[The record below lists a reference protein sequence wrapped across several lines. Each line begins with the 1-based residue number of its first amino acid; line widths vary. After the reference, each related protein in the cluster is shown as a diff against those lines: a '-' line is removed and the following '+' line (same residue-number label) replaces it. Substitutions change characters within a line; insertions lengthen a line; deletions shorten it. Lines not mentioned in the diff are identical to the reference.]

1 MFNQLREDIACILE
15 RDPAARSRI
24 EILTCYPGLHAI
36 LIYRLAHR
44 MWVQGWHW
52 AGRFTSHVGRLLTGI
67 EIHPGAH
74 IGRRVFID
82 HGCGVVIGET
92 AQVGDDCT
100 IYQGVTLGGTR
111 LYKGEKRH
119 PTLEE
124 GVVVGAGAQILGG
137 FTVGAHARI
146 GSNAV
151 VIKPVPAGATAVGNP
166 ARVIL
171 REDRRADHIGDT
183 PTPAGTIPAPA
194 DAALQPVRPE
204 TTPADTRGD
213 ATPVSS
219 PRWQPGGPGPLCGPD
234 STASS
239 WSAKPLQDL
248 LQGGRSGSSAES
260 APNSAD
266 DFAPYGVG
274 RTDDDPLVKVLHEL
288 INHTA
293 EQDAHIHRLCEA
305 MEELG
310 QRVEN
315 GQRPLDADRLNR
327 MVD

>member
-1 MFNQLREDIACILE
+1 MFKQLREDIACILE

-44 MWVQGWHW
+44 LWVQGWHW
-52 AGRFTSHVGRLLTGI
+52 PGRFTSHLGRLFTGI

-82 HGCGVVIGET
+82 HGFGVVIGET
-92 AQVGDDCT
+92 AEVGDDCT

-119 PTLEE
+119 PTLGE

-171 REDRRADHIGDT
+171 REDRHAAPIGDT
-183 PTPAGTIPAPA
+183 SNQAGITPNTTDATQPPGHLAVESQTADTPA
-194 DAALQPVRPE
+194 
-204 TTPADTRGD
+204 
-213 ATPVSS
+213 SS

-234 STASS
+234 STASA

-248 LQGGRSGSSAES
+248 LQGGRNSNTAEP
-260 APNSAD
+260 APNNQD
-266 DFAPYGVG
+266 DFAPYGVA

>member
-1 MFNQLREDIACILE
+1 MFDQLREDIACIHE

-36 LIYRLAHR
+36 LIHR
-44 MWVQGWHW
+44 MAHGLWRRGWYW
-52 AGRFTSHVGRLLTGI
+52 AGRFTSHLGRLLTGI
-67 EIHPGAH
+67 EIHPGAR

-82 HGCGVVIGET
+82 HGFGVVIGET
-92 AQVGDDCT
+92 AEIGDDCT

-137 FTVGAHARI
+137 FTVGAHARV

-171 REDRRADHIGDT
+171 PEDQA
-183 PTPAGTIPAPA
+183 APA
-194 DAALQPVRPE
+194 SGEAAAAGHANRPDAPGTARS
-204 TTPADTRGD
+204 A
-213 ATPVSS
+213 AS
-219 PRWQPGGPGPLCGPD
+219 PCQEDIPQSEWAAR
-234 STASS
+234 
-239 WSAKPLQDL
+239 PLQEL
-248 LQGGRSGSSAES
+248 LQRGRAEPP
-260 APNSAD
+260 AASAD
-266 DFAPYGVG
+266 GAAPQEDFAPYGVG
-274 RTDDDPLVKVLHEL
+274 RTDDDPLVQVLHEL

-293 EQDAHIHRLCEA
+293 QQDARIQRLCSALED
-305 MEELG
+305 LG
-310 QRVEN
+310 QRIEN
-315 GQRPLDADRLNR
+315 GQHPLDAERLNR
-327 MVD
+327 MVE

>member
-1 MFNQLREDIACILE
+1 MFTQLREDIDCIHQ

-36 LIYRLAHR
+36 LVHRVAHGLWR
-44 MWVQGWHW
+44 RGWLW
-52 AGRFTSHVGRLLTGI
+52 AGRFVSHLGRLLTGI
-67 EIHPGAH
+67 EIHPGAR

-82 HGCGVVIGET
+82 HGFGVVIGET
-92 AQVGDDCT
+92 AVVGDDCT

-166 ARVIL
+166 ARIIL
-171 REDRRADHIGDT
+171 KDEAR
-183 PTPAGTIPAPA
+183 PAGEPAPGDVPD
-194 DAALQPVRPE
+194 DAPVRA
-204 TTPADTRGD
+204 ADS
-213 ATPVSS
+213 A
-219 PRWQPGGPGPLCGPD
+219 PLPCQTD
-234 STASS
+234 WT
-239 WSAKPLQDL
+239 AKPLQDL
-248 LQGGRSGSSAES
+248 LRRGRADSVAGGPDSVAGGADPATGRPAGAASGSG
-260 APNSAD
+260 
-266 DFAPYGVG
+266 FAAYAVG
-274 RTDDDPLVKVLHEL
+274 RGDDDPLIQVLHEL
-288 INHTA
+288 IDHAANQEKRIT
-293 EQDAHIHRLCEA
+293 RLCKA

-315 GQRPLDADRLNR
+315 GQKPLDAERLNR
-327 MVD
+327 MVE

>member
-1 MFNQLREDIACILE
+1 MFDQLREDLACIHE

-36 LIYRLAHR
+36 LIHRLAHGLWR
-44 MWVQGWHW
+44 RGWYW
-52 AGRFTSHVGRLLTGI
+52 AGRFTSHLGRLLTGI
-67 EIHPGAH
+67 EIHPGAR

-82 HGCGVVIGET
+82 HGFGVVIGET
-92 AQVGDDCT
+92 AEIGDDCT

-171 REDRRADHIGDT
+171 PESHEASGSAADVGAGAGSGSAASAAADASAASGSAATRQVRATVSPCQEDT
-183 PTPAGTIPAPA
+183 PLAQSEWAARPLQELLQRGRTESAPTDGTIP
-194 DAALQPVRPE
+194 QE
-204 TTPADTRGD
+204 
-213 ATPVSS
+213 
-219 PRWQPGGPGPLCGPD
+219 
-234 STASS
+234 
-239 WSAKPLQDL
+239 
-248 LQGGRSGSSAES
+248 
-260 APNSAD
+260 

-274 RTDDDPLVKVLHEL
+274 RADDDPLVKVLHEL

-293 EQDAHIHRLCEA
+293 QQDARIQRLCSALED
-305 MEELG
+305 LG
-310 QRVEN
+310 QRIEN
-315 GQRPLDADRLNR
+315 GQRPLDAERLNR
-327 MVD
+327 MVE

>member
-1 MFNQLREDIACILE
+1 MFEQLREEIACIHE

-36 LIYRLAHR
+36 LIHR
-44 MWVQGWHW
+44 MAHGLWRRGWYW
-52 AGRFTSHVGRLLTGI
+52 AGRFVSHLGRLLTGI
-67 EIHPGAH
+67 EIHPGAS

-82 HGCGVVIGET
+82 HGFGVVIGET
-92 AQVGDDCT
+92 AEIGDDCT

-137 FTVGAHARI
+137 FTVGAHARV

-166 ARVIL
+166 ARIIL
-171 REDRRADHIGDT
+171 PQDHAADESIPPEATGFAT
-183 PTPAGTIPAPA
+183 AGASAPGAAPA
-194 DAALQPVRPE
+194 QGSAAS
-204 TTPADTRGD
+204 ASSTR
-213 ATPVSS
+213 
-219 PRWQPGGPGPLCGPD
+219 PGPDLPCQSD
-234 STASS
+234 WA
-239 WSAKPLQDL
+239 AKPLQDL
-248 LQGGRSGSSAES
+248 LQRGRQNEVDQAAEQ
-260 APNSAD
+260 PE

-274 RTDDDPLVKVLHEL
+274 RADDDPLVKVLHEL

-293 EQDAHIHRLCEA
+293 QQDQRIHRLCQA
-305 MEELG
+305 MEDLG
-310 QRVEN
+310 QRIEN
-315 GQRPLDADRLNR
+315 GQRPLDVERLNR